1 MRSIEIPMFTLE
13 ESFEIQRLFDDNEV
27 QYTKKEAYDLGVEVH
42 GGRHACAFWVREDQF
57 HQAIALLK
65 DWLGVGGEPAN
76 FTGVCPCCGV
86 QVMSSPRCPD
96 CDLNLSGDLKEM
108 TGGHA
113 FFEFLKEKNLL

>member
-1 MRSIEIPMFTLE
+1 MQSIEIPRFTLD
-13 ESFEIQRLFDDNEV
+13 ESFEVERLFDDNEV
-27 QYTKKEAYDLGVEVH
+27 QYTKKTVSLGAGIV
-42 GGRHACAFWVREDQF
+42 GGYHEYAFWVWEDQF

-86 QVMSSPRCPD
+86 QVMSSPRCPA

-108 TGGHA
+108 RGGHA